1 MDQKTKDL
9 YVFTEKFQN
18 LKELEKNVFS
28 KIVNKLFQVNYLTIQ
43 KAEDTNDYRFILLHK
58 ELFFFFFQLS
68 DFQLEIRK
76 YDEVIFIKNLNNFNK
91 LKLKKEESLI
101 LLILRILFQQKK
113 EIKPNGEIIQIYL
126 QDIYHKLNSIGYK
139 EIKKITKEKTRNILT
154 LFKRYNIIN
163 YVDNDLSDDSLIIIY
178 NTILYLLDLNMIDQ
192 YKESLKFE
200 N

>member
-1 MDQKTKDL
+1 MDQKTKEL
-9 YVFTEKFQN
+9 YIFTEKFQN
-18 LKELEKNVFS
+18 LKEPEKNIFS

-43 KAEDTNDYRFILLHK
+43 KTEDTKDYRFILLYK
-58 ELFFFFFQLS
+58 ELFYSFFQLS

-101 LLILRILFQQKK
+101 LLILRILFQKNK
-113 EIKPNGEIIQIYL
+113 ENKSGGDIITIYL
-126 QDIYHKLNSIGYK
+126 QDIYYKLNSIGYK
-139 EIKKITKEKTRNILT
+139 EIKKITKEKTKNILT

-163 YVDNDLSDDSLIIIY
+163 YVDNDLSDDSLITIY
-178 NTILYLLDLNMIDQ
+178 NTILYLIDLNMIEQ

-200 N
+200 I